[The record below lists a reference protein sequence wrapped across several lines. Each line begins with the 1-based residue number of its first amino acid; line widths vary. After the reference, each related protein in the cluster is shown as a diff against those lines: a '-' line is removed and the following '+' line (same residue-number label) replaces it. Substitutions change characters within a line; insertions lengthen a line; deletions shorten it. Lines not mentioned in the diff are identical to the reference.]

1 MIKQDLRKKYK
12 ALRRALSASQIDSY
26 SLSIANR
33 TLELPIWNK
42 GYYHV
47 FLSIRE
53 QHEVDTEFLLHI
65 LQGKDKNIVI
75 SKSNFE
81 DSSMSH
87 YLLTDATSIKKNQ
100 WNIPEPLDGIPI
112 STSSIEVVFVPLL
125 AFDKSGHRVGY
136 GKGFYDVFL
145 RDCHPNTIKIG
156 LSFFEAE
163 QEISDLSKSDIA
175 LNYCVTPSQVYP
187 F

>member
-12 ALRRALSASQIDSY
+12 ALRRVLSTSQIDDY
-26 SLSIANR
+26 SLSIANK

-42 GYYHV
+42 VYYHV

-53 QHEVDTEFLLHI
+53 QYEVNTDFLLHI
-65 LQGKDKNIVI
+65 LQGKDKHVVI
-75 SKSNFE
+75 SKSDFAN
-81 DSSMSH
+81 STMSH
-87 YLLTDATSIKKNQ
+87 FLLTDATTIKMNK
-100 WNIPEPLDGIPI
+100 WNIPEPLAGISV

-136 GKGFYDVFL
+136 GKGFYDGFL
-145 RDCHPNTIKIG
+145 KECDANTIKIG

-163 QEISDLSKSDIA
+163 EKISDLSKSDIA
-175 LNYCVTPSQVYP
+175 LNYCVTPTQVYR